1 MAESLKG
8 SASSLFNVRVME
20 CRLACAML
28 QAMLGIESSEG
39 VLTTLHDVQRA
50 AGMSLDQLGDAVRR
64 HLPADGVTLDQAAA
78 TIGTDPRQVQISR
91 NFVGGPPTLL
101 APRPCTPTTLALSPT

>member
-1 MAESLKG
+1 
-8 SASSLFNVRVME
+8 
-20 CRLACAML
+20 ML